1 MQAFEEDYYAVL
13 DVEETASADDIRKA
27 YLKLAKALH
36 PDRFPND
43 PEKRSEAQAKF
54 GVVTRA
60 HDILGDADKRNEYD
74 AFRQLAK
81 NRIGGAEAISA
92 AAPSASQAA
101 SAQAKVGDPQ
111 APPAEDASE
120 TTRIKWGD
128 KHLLRADEMLKKQR
142 LQEAEVSIKEAIRLM
157 PEEPRYHCKLA
168 EIYLNRG
175 WKTLALTEVQTALRL
190 DPANSEAKTIEMKVK
205 SGMRGAQ
212 AAGGAGAAPAGDKKG
227 FVDQIKEF
235 LTKKR

>member
-60 HDILGDADKRNEYD
+60 HDILGDSDKRTEYD
-74 AFRQLAK
+74 AFRLLAK
-81 NRIGGAEAISA
+81 NRIGGHEAISA
-92 AAPSASQAA
+92 AAPGGAANQATA
-101 SAQAKVGDPQ
+101 TAPKTGETT
-111 APPAEDASE
+111 APPSEDASE

-128 KHLLRADEMLKKQR
+128 KHLMRADEMLKKHR

-168 EIYLNRG
+168 EVYLSRG

-190 DPANSEAKTIEMKVK
+190 DTQNSEAKGLEMKIK
-205 SGMRGAQ
+205 SGMRGA
-212 AAGGAGAAPAGDKKG
+212 AAGGGAGGDKKG
-227 FVDQIKEF
+227 FMDQIKEF
-235 LTKKR
+235 LSKKR